1 MGMHVQ
7 TSACTAPET
16 CQRLGR
22 LHDWQPWVQ
31 GNRNALAGID
41 ILRKV
46 CNHPDLLQRAQWQ
59 GSDEYGSPE
68 RSGKLTVALKVCC
81 GLRIP
86 SFYSFNIFVAGCRRV
101 WQPRALRQ
109 ALWPSR
115 YPAGMD
121 VILVYRATFF
131 CSWGVR

>member
-1 MGMHVQ
+1 M
-7 TSACTAPET
+7 
-16 CQRLGR
+16 
-22 LHDWQPWVQ
+22 Q

-86 SFYSFNIFVAGCRRV
+86 SWVHKLQYICGRVQTSMALPERSGKLTVA
-101 WQPRALRQ
+101 LK
-109 ALWPSR
+109 L